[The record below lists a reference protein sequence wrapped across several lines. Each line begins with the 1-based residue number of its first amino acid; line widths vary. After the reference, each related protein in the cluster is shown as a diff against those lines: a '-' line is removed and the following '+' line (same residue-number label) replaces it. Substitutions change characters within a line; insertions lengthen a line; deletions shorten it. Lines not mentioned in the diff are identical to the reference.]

1 MARVNRETRLQIV
14 KLSQDGLSQKAIHGL
29 MGHTLS
35 TINRI
40 VKRYREDGTVDDRRR
55 GKSRPRTTTDD
66 EDRLI
71 IAAVVDEPFLT
82 AVGIKREL
90 GLAAS
95 EKTIRRRL
103 KEAGLTCCN
112 NNSKHSL
119 TDRHREIRRCFAT
132 EYGEWTVDQWRGV
145 VFTNESTVCCKWDKN
160 RQAWKALHNWHDPL
174 YNHQLAA
181 SGHTCLNLY
190 AVVSYAGLGP
200 LVRIEGSVMPDQCV
214 DIIDAVVVPHLLDG
228 PFQDGSFIL
237 QQDPSPTYTSE
248 TVTRHL
254 EEQGIL
260 TMEWPPKSED
270 LNPMKG
276 VWSVVKERICR
287 KRLAEPSADL
297 LWAMVKKEWDK
308 LRQVPDLV
316 AGFYLSMPEQLKNV
330 VRLNGAAL

>member
-1 MARVNRETRLQIV
+1 MGRVSLETRQQIIR
-14 KLSQDGLSQKAIHGL
+14 LSKNGLSQRAIESLLGCAR
-29 MGHTLS
+29 S
-35 TINRI
+35 SVRSA
-40 VKRYREDGTVDDRRR
+40 VKRYREDGTVDYRRA
-55 GKSRPRTTTDD
+55 KKFKPRTTTDE

-71 IAAVVDEPFLT
+71 IAAVVDDPFLT
-82 AVGIKREL
+82 SSGIKREL

-95 EKTIRRRL
+95 ELTILRRL
-103 KEAGLTCCN
+103 REAGLSCCN
-112 NNSKHSL
+112 NNSRRLL
-119 TDRHREIRRCFAT
+119 TAKHREIRRRFAT
-132 EYGEWTVDQWRGV
+132 EYGDWTVDQWRGV

-160 RQAWKALHNWHDPL
+160 RQAWKALHNWNDPL

-200 LVRIEGSVMPDQCV
+200 LVRIEGSVTPDQCV
-214 DIIDAVVVPHLLDG
+214 DIIDTVVVPHLLDG

-248 TVTRHL
+248 TVTKHL

-276 VWSVVKERICR
+276 VWSIVKERICC
-287 KRLAEPSADL
+287 KRFAEPSADL
-297 LWAMVKKEWDK
+297 LWAMIKKEWDK
-308 LRQVPDLV
+308 LRHVPDRW
-316 AGFYLSMPEQLKNV
+316 LSDLMEL
-330 VRLNGAAL
+330 LSDGAC

>member
-119 TDRHREIRRCFAT
+119 TSRHREIRRCFAT

-160 RQAWKALHNWHDPL
+160 RQAWKALHNW
-174 YNHQLAA
+174 
-181 SGHTCLNLY
+181 
-190 AVVSYAGLGP
+190 
-200 LVRIEGSVMPDQCV
+200 
-214 DIIDAVVVPHLLDG
+214 
-228 PFQDGSFIL
+228 
-237 QQDPSPTYTSE
+237 YTAF
-248 TVTRHL
+248 R
-254 EEQGIL
+254 
-260 TMEWPPKSED
+260 
-270 LNPMKG
+270 
-276 VWSVVKERICR
+276 
-287 KRLAEPSADL
+287 
-297 LWAMVKKEWDK
+297 
-308 LRQVPDLV
+308 
-316 AGFYLSMPEQLKNV
+316 
-330 VRLNGAAL
+330 